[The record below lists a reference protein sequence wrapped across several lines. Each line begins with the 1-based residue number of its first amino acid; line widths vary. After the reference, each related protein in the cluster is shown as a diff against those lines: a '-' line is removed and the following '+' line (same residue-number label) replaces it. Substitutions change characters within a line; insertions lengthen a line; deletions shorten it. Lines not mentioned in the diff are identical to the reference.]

1 MDFSRSARTSLPY
14 GYRRHFYLDF
24 VKVIDGLSR
33 PCLERGSE
41 AALGGAVHYGSV
53 GNDPEK
59 DDLLKQANCPDLLSK
74 PLSS

>member
-1 MDFSRSARTSLPY
+1 MVFLGRVWS
-14 GYRRHFYLDF
+14 G
-24 VKVIDGLSR
+24 
-33 PCLERGSE
+33 GSE

-59 DDLLKQANCPDLLSK
+59 DDLLQQANCPDLLSK